1 MKVGKITVKEAAE
14 KTQKLTEEVLSSIK
28 ESVVGNQIVIRK
40 MLICLLAGGHV
51 LLEDVPGIGK
61 TTVARALARAVGLDF
76 QRIQF
81 TPDLM
86 PSDVTGFNI
95 YNPKTSEFVF
105 REGAAMTQILLADE
119 INRSSPRTQSAL
131 LEAMEE
137 GQVTVEGKTYILPQ
151 PFMVMATQNPV
162 EHVGT
167 YPLPEAQMDRFMMRL
182 SIGYPSKEEEML
194 IMDKDALKHLSE
206 TVRVVADGN
215 EIRQIRE
222 SVEDVTASDEV
233 KHYLLSLTRG
243 SRESE
248 WVELGVSPRA
258 SIMLL
263 KAAST
268 LALMEGRTYVKPD
281 DIQRMA
287 HDVLDHRMIMKAQAR
302 GQGMTSA
309 DVTDRLLKE
318 MVAPR

>member
-1 MKVGKITVKEAAE
+1 MKIGKITVKEAADL
-14 KTQKLTEEVLSSIK
+14 TQKITDEVLASIK
-28 ESVVGNQIVIRK
+28 ESVVGNQTVIRK

-61 TTVARALARAVGLDF
+61 TTVARALSRAVGLDF

-95 YNPKTSEFVF
+95 YNPKNSEFEF

-137 GQVTVEGKTYILPQ
+137 GQVTVEGKTYFLPQ

-182 SIGYPSKEEEML
+182 SIGYPSQEEEML
-194 IMDKDALKHLSE
+194 IMDRDALKHLSE
-206 TVRVVADGN
+206 HVRVVASAD
-215 EIRQIRE
+215 EILQIQH

-233 KHYLLSLTRG
+233 KRYLLSITRG

-302 GQGMTSA
+302 GQGVSSYK
-309 DVTDRLLKE
+309 VTEQLLKE